1 MPGNFWSGIG
11 AIFTMLISLVFVLFL
26 AWYLL
31 RWMGKKMPS
40 SGQSGSIKILDRV
53 NIGREKWIMIVQAG
67 DKTLLVGMSDNA
79 ISTLCEFDANTEFAA
94 KETPKE
100 TDFVALLQNA
110 VKKFPTKRG
119 HEGENTDD

>member
-1 MPGNFWSGIG
+1 
-11 AIFTMLISLVFVLFL
+11 MLISLVFVLFL